1 MPAIL
6 QIIFSSY
13 DKVLITLFNFLL
25 IKMWVLYLFKSS
37 TVIYLTKV
45 LYLLIWTKIKL
56 KMP

>member
-25 IKMWVLYLFKSS
+25 IKIWVLYLFKSS